1 MQYNIK
7 ALYMAKETKSIT
19 IRIPVTMYED
29 LTKDDMFNPSLV
41 AFYERVKGE
50 EENKM
55 MDIRGI
61 FSPNEWKALVSSLN
75 GTMVTDYTRYS
86 IEMFIAHNEDAEQFE
101 GSFSNFNV
109 KVEDVNAKIAKLTR
123 IQVSTIYDRIT
134 AFWDNQNGMGD
145 SLDKWAKF

>member
-1 MQYNIK
+1 
-7 ALYMAKETKSIT
+7 MAKETKSIT

-61 FSPNEWKALVSSLN
+61 FLPNEWKALAASLN

-86 IEMFIAHNEDAEQFE
+86 IEMFISHNEDAEQFE